1 MPLVR
6 KPPGEPARS
15 PPASFDARALTAGS
29 DDARWAAARAAASHP
44 EAVAALAAALP
55 RERDPRVREA
65 ILTSLARIGSAESAC
80 ALLPFL
86 RSDEASLRTGAL
98 DALRA
103 LPAAVAP
110 HLPVLLSDG
119 DADVRLLS
127 CELLREQPEGEA
139 NRLLAAV
146 LEREEEANVCAAAL
160 EVACEIGDSRLLT
173 ALARCEHRF
182 AADPFLQF
190 SIAIAR
196 ERIEAQRAGSRE

>member
-6 KPPGEPARS
+6 KPPGEPAHAA
-15 PPASFDARALTAGS
+15 PASFDARALTAGS
-29 DDARWAAARAAASHP
+29 DDARWAAARSAASHP

-65 ILTSLARIGSAESAC
+65 ILTSLARIGSAESAS

-127 CELLREQPEGEA
+127 CELLREQSEGEA

-160 EVACEIGDSRLLT
+160 EVACEIGDSRLLP

>member
-6 KPPGEPARS
+6 KPPGEPAHAA
-15 PPASFDARALTAGS
+15 PASFDARALTAGN
-29 DDARWAAARAAASHP
+29 DDARWAAARSAASHP

-65 ILTSLARIGSAESAC
+65 ILTSLARIGSAESAS

-110 HLPVLLSDG
+110 HLLVLLSDG

-127 CELLREQPEGEA
+127 CELLREQSEGEA

-160 EVACEIGDSRLLT
+160 EVACEIGDSRLLP